1 MSVYNSLD
9 SVIQEL
15 RNNSPNFRITTQRK
29 IIIKAIL
36 SMKGHFSADEVL
48 GEIFRL
54 YPDLVGISKATVYNT
69 LDILVKNRILTNI
82 QAKTFK
88 DELNG
93 GFYARNYYDR
103 RLDAHINMVCTMC
116 GKIED
121 LDEIPLGNIIKEITT
136 NSSWDLIQETIGLH
150 GICQACKAG

>member
-1 MSVYNSLD
+1 M
-9 SVIQEL
+9 Q
-15 RNNSPNFRITTQRK
+15 
-29 IIIKAIL
+29 
-36 SMKGHFSADEVL
+36 GHFSADEVI
-48 GEIFRL
+48 GETFRL
-54 YPDLVGISKATVYNT
+54 YPDLVGISKATVYST

-82 QAKTFK
+82 QGKTFK

-103 RLDAHINMVCTMC
+103 RLDPHINMVCTMC